1 MLVSTIAATYN
12 EWQLYRVHNNG
23 AAMDVGVIIKN
34 QYRVVEHI
42 GRGGMADVW
51 SAQDT
56 SLNRVVAVKT
66 IAQNLTTEVDPVSMF
81 RREAQTIARL
91 EHPNILPIYDFGE
104 FEGKLYIV
112 MRYVTGGSL
121 EDVLQKGPM
130 PPQDA
135 LRMGRSMASAL
146 DYAHSNSVVH
156 LDLKPP
162 NILLGSQQAPYL
174 ADFGLATVL
183 DPQGRAR
190 NPGSGTLLYMAPEQL
205 TSEVIDHRA
214 DVYSFAIM
222 IYHMLTGKLPFDA
235 TTSLALKQLQYQEVL
250 PDLDRLGGN
259 VPPDITEV
267 LRWGTAIDPDVRPQ
281 SVMELMRRIESVL
294 QGNTIDISGG
304 RSKPQDRWQE
314 DVGEFEEF
322 WEGDEVVNYMNV
334 GNMVTEQ
341 ISTSDDMMLL
351 EAVDIYSR
359 AHHAWANGQGRF
371 LLGVSH
377 FMLMS
382 GYYKEAER
390 YALKIDSAGYQ
401 MLLRGALEY
410 DHDIEFWWDKLD
422 NDSRRWVCLHT
433 IRSENAPARI
443 RAFHYLETLPDDRDA
458 PRIPRLVVQALQI
471 ETFPEAKIA
480 ALRVLGKRA
489 TLQKSF
495 IADEDLPKTR
505 NTILTGTL
513 LRVNLLL
520 APESDWRD
528 VVYSPE
534 IDLFIAELALNRE
547 EPIVADFA
555 ARTIG
560 QMRSKQAV
568 RFLAGEQRNGR
579 RGALRA
585 LALVR
590 DEAQSLPSA
599 VSIRARTYA
608 WLANSWRR
616 TTEQPMQ
623 LVWRFVLG
631 LLGGWVAMGAHVY
644 ITFRSNAI
652 FTPQRWGNTI
662 AVGLVF
668 GVFTGF
674 LVLFGDAFS
683 RRLRGFWPA
692 RVRLVASLTI
702 SVLWA
707 ALAWAGFTWF
717 FLGDAP
723 QWNLMKFAGFGLAL
737 GFVLTSLFNLP
748 GWLAFIVTTISTYV
762 PIFISYRAVWFR
774 DVPRVAL
781 PTALTFL
788 LFVLF
793 LMLIGA
799 EIPFRLRE
807 MKRKGRAL
815 IYSMSLGFI
824 FGALAWI
831 GYKTFFLEQRPYWL
845 GILTAGAG
853 AMIGFG
859 IVTRSKL
866 SNFQSYL
873 VIVLATWLPMFLL
886 YGLLFNT
893 PWQMPVGFAGINAP
907 VAITLP
913 SLFYPNWLEPIP
925 LLSQQV
931 LDKSVVLLSY
941 DLRAQILSVGLPM
954 ALVIALGGHARD
966 LLGNV
971 LAWIGEPEST
981 QERTGVLTGFLL
993 YAMLGS
999 AIIASFF
1006 LFTMLQGG
1014 LYSIAALIWGL
1025 ATFLCG
1031 LAAWRWK
1038 RWGAVGLMISAGI
1051 LAAYRIFTLISMTV
1065 LYIASRSAMPPAAH
1079 MQLNDLLI
1087 ANILAAVVSTA
1098 TLIALPYALR
1108 PVLGWHS
1115 KKALAEQMQASD
1127 PMATGKV
1134 QMFA

>member
-1 MLVSTIAATYN
+1 
-12 EWQLYRVHNNG
+12 
-23 AAMDVGVIIKN
+23 MDVGDIIKN
-34 QYRVVEHI
+34 QYKVVEHI

-51 SAQDT
+51 AARDT
-56 SLNRVVAVKT
+56 SLNRVVAIKT
-66 IAQNLTTEVDPVSMF
+66 IAQNLTHDVDPVTMF
-81 RREAQTIARL
+81 RTEAQTIAAL

-121 EDVLQKGPM
+121 EEVLQKGPLAV
-130 PPQDA
+130 QDA
-135 LRMGRSMASAL
+135 LRMGRAMASAL
-146 DYAHSNSVVH
+146 DYAHSSHVIH

-205 TSEVIDHRA
+205 TSDTIDHRA

-222 IYHMLTGKLPFDA
+222 IYHMLMGKLPFDA

-250 PDLDRLGGN
+250 PEIGRINN
-259 VPPDITEV
+259 VPQEITEV

-294 QGNTIDISGG
+294 QGETVTVNAVSAKTG
-304 RSKPQDRWQE
+304 DRWDDAE
-314 DVGEFEEF
+314 IDEFEEF
-322 WEGDEVVNYMNV
+322 WEGDEVVNYMAV
-334 GNMVTEQ
+334 GNMATEQ
-341 ISTSDDMMLL
+341 FTASDDLVLL

-359 AHHAWANGQGRF
+359 AHHAWAGGQGRF

-377 FMLMS
+377 FMMMS

-410 DHDIEFWWDKLD
+410 DHDIEFWWGKLD
-422 NDSRRWVCLHT
+422 NDNRRWVCLHT

-443 RAFHYLETLPDDRDA
+443 RAFYYLETLPDDKDA

-471 ETFPEAKIA
+471 ETFEEAKIA
-480 ALRVLGKRA
+480 ALNVLGKRA
-489 TLQKSF
+489 GLQKHF
-495 IADEDLPKTR
+495 DTEALAKR
-505 NTILTGTL
+505 GTL
-513 LRVNLLL
+513 LTATMLRVNLQL

-534 IDLFIAELALNRE
+534 IDLFIAELSLNRE
-547 EPIVADFA
+547 EPVVADFA

-568 RFLAGEQRNGR
+568 RYIAGEQRNGR

-590 DEAQSLPSA
+590 DEAQTLPPA
-599 VSIRARTYA
+599 VSIRARAYA

-616 TTEQPMQ
+616 MTEQPMN

-668 GVFTGF
+668 GVFIGF

-707 ALAWAGFTWF
+707 ALAWSGFTWF

-723 QWNLMKFAGFGLAL
+723 MWNLMKFGGFGLAL
-737 GFVLTSLFNLP
+737 GFVVTALFNLP
-748 GWLAFIVTTISTYV
+748 GWLAFIVTAISTYL
-762 PIFISYRAVWFR
+762 PLLISYRAVWNGEML
-774 DVPRVAL
+774 PIAP
-781 PTALTFL
+781 PTAVTYL
-788 LFVLF
+788 LFVMF
-793 LMLIGA
+793 LMLVGA
-799 EIPFRLRE
+799 ETPFRLRS
-807 MKRKGRAL
+807 MKNTVRAML
-815 IYSMSLGFI
+815 YSAGLG
-824 FGALAWI
+824 LAW
-831 GYKTFFLEQRPYWL
+831 GVVVWFAYKTFFLEQNPYWVGSL
-845 GILTAGAG
+845 VSAVGG
-853 AMIGFG
+853 MIGFM
-859 IVTRSKL
+859 IVARANL
-866 SNFQSYL
+866 SNWQSYAT
-873 VIVLATWLPMFLL
+873 IVVAMWLPMFLL
-886 YGLLFNT
+886 YGVLFSN
-893 PWQMPVGFAGINAP
+893 PWLFPAGFEGLSAAFNL
-907 VAITLP
+907 AIP
-913 SLFYPNWLEPIP
+913 SPFIPGWLQPLP
-925 LLSQQV
+925 LLSQEV
-931 LDKSVVLLSY
+931 LDRGVTLIAY
-941 DLRAQILSVGLPM
+941 DLGAQILSVGLPM
-954 ALVIALGGHARD
+954 AILIALGGHARD
-966 LLGNV
+966 LLANIMS
-971 LAWIGEPEST
+971 WIGEPEST
-981 QERTGVLTGFLL
+981 SERTGFLTGFLL

-999 AIIASFF
+999 AVIGSFFVFTLLQGGVYSLMALAWGIASF
-1006 LFTMLQGG
+1006 
-1014 LYSIAALIWGL
+1014 ICA
-1025 ATFLCG
+1025 

-1038 RWGAVGLMISAGI
+1038 RWGAVGLIISAAI
-1051 LAAYRIFTLISMTV
+1051 LAAYRVFTALAMIA
-1065 LYIASRSAMPPAAH
+1065 LYTTSGAAMPAAAH
-1079 MQLNDLLI
+1079 GQLNDLLL
-1087 ANILAAVVSTA
+1087 ANIVAAIVAVG
-1098 TLIALPYALR
+1098 TLILSQYALR
-1108 PVLGWHS
+1108 PVLAWHR
-1115 KKALAEQMQASD
+1115 KQAIAEQIHTDD
-1127 PMATGKV
+1127 PMATGQV
-1134 QMFA
+1134 QVFA